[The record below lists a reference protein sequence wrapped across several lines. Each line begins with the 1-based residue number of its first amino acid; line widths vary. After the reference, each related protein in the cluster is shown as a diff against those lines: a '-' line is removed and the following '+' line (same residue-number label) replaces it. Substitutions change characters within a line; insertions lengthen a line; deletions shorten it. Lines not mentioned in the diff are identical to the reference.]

1 MQDTSPSS
9 SRDHRMQ
16 DTAEPAWEFNGLI
29 EEGRITVESAE
40 LSSLGGNAHYK
51 DNSRN
56 QDTTRNHNDNIN
68 CSSKHHKLEERCN
81 ETSSLSSFEEDDD
94 NGDAD
99 DDFIKEDE
107 EEKEVAVPLAFP
119 TTNTA
124 AVTAA
129 AAVSHPH
136 QRERKQPQQSKT
148 KSNPKSEEQSADD
161 LLVYELNQLS
171 FQERNTIN
179 EEVHGTLGVTERQG
193 FFLRFLFLLYFAFFC
208 FWFGLVCYCFSI
220 LLIFI
225 SFRNRYRPRDYMV
238 IVHRCVHWW

>member
-1 MQDTSPSS
+1 
-9 SRDHRMQ
+9 MQ
-16 DTAEPAWEFNGLI
+16 DTAEPAWEFNGLL

-40 LSSLGGNAHYK
+40 LSSLGGNEHYK

-56 QDTTRNHNDNIN
+56 QDNTRNHNDNIN

-99 DDFIKEDE
+99 DDLIKEDE

-124 AVTAA
+124 AVA
-129 AAVSHPH
+129 AAVSHPQ
-136 QRERKQPQQSKT
+136 QRERKWSQKS
-148 KSNPKSEEQSADD
+148 KSNPKSDEQSADE

-193 FFLRFLFLLYFAFFC
+193 FFSTLFLFLVWFG
-208 FWFGLVCYCFSI
+208 FWFGL
-220 LLIFI
+220 LLLL
-225 SFRNRYRPRDYMV
+225 NRSYSHFV
-238 IVHRCVHWW
+238 SKS